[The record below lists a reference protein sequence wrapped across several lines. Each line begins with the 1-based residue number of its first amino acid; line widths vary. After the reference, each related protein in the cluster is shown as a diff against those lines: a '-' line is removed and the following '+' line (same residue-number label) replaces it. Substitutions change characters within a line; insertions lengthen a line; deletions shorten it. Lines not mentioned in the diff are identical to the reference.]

1 MDEMIKRA
9 IDESIAEVA
18 AVKGRDLYLV
28 EADVRG
34 GGRIIELTVEA
45 DKGVSIDECA
55 KLSRAIRARLEAC
68 EENLML
74 AGGDFELMVSSPGIG
89 EPIRVPR
96 QYLRH
101 LGRKM
106 KVVYLDPEGERQE
119 LEGKL
124 TEAVLEG
131 EEPSI
136 TIEPVTKK
144 GKKKKTVAARQ
155 PGTLRLAD
163 IVKAVV
169 QTEW

>member
-1 MDEMIKRA
+1 MDEMIQRA
-9 IDESIAEVA
+9 IDESIAEVS
-18 AVKGRDLYLV
+18 AVKGRDIYLV

-45 DKGVSIDECA
+45 DKGVSIDQCA
-55 KLSRAIRARLEAC
+55 KLSRTIRACLEAC

-74 AGGDFELMVSSPGIG
+74 AGGDFELMVSSPGLG

-106 KVVYLDPEGERQE
+106 KVVYLDSEGERKE
-119 LEGKL
+119 FEGKL
-124 TEAVLEG
+124 TEASIEG
-131 EEPSI
+131 DEPSI
-136 TIEPVTKK
+136 TIEPVMK
-144 GKKKKTVAARQ
+144 GKKKKTSGRE
-155 PGTLRLAD
+155 PLTLRLAD